1 MKTQAQRFFFV
12 ETSHVAGHMIEDRLI
27 KKAQFVA
34 KTPLISDYIIKTY
47 MGFQSGANILNL
59 KMTLQDSITLKT
71 IFQTN
76 EEYTLGTLNTGT
88 RIFLRMAISSFIDK
102 NINQIIVCA
111 REDHS
116 NAQMKFL
123 KSRKDK
129 T

>member
-1 MKTQAQRFFFV
+1 
-12 ETSHVAGHMIEDRLI
+12 
-27 KKAQFVA
+27 
-34 KTPLISDYIIKTY
+34 

-76 EEYTLGTLNTGT
+76 EEYTLGTLNSGT

-116 NAQMKFL
+116 NAQMKIL